1 MENQIQIFVVTSLIV
16 LGFFVLATVYLV
28 VKLKLN
34 DVLLKKSETDLKKLN
49 DSLQDIVTERT
60 EKLRQS
66 ERLYRSLYEITQE
79 VLENSPAGIIRLD
92 RNLVIE
98 LENPEMVKIMMNVTG
113 IKEDH
118 TKKMISDIQGFETEQ
133 MSSFF
138 DELTRGSEVST
149 QITFDTFNRD
159 QLFCNIVGVPLFS
172 DTHFDGAVVLLTNMT
187 EQIRAEQQ
195 LKKSYD
201 ILKNSTEKIIQAMA
215 RTSEMRDPYT
225 AGHQKRVQELALAI
239 GHYMH
244 ITSEQME
251 GVKFAGI
258 IHDIGKIAVPSDI
271 LSKPGKINP
280 MEFEVIK
287 NHSQVGYE
295 LLSEISFPWPIAEI
309 VYQHH
314 ERVDGSGYPNKLT
327 GENILLEAK
336 ILAVADTVE
345 AMTSHRPYRPALGIE
360 LALKEISE
368 HKGTYFE
375 PIVVDAC
382 MALFSESKFTFTQ
395 E

>member
-1 MENQIQIFVVTSLIV
+1 M
-16 LGFFVLATVYLV
+16 LATVYLV

-159 QLFCNIVGVPLFS
+159 QLFATSWEYLSFLI
-172 DTHFDGAVVLLTNMT
+172 LTLM
-187 EQIRAEQQ
+187 AQ
-195 LKKSYD
+195 L
-201 ILKNSTEKIIQAMA
+201 
-215 RTSEMRDPYT
+215 
-225 AGHQKRVQELALAI
+225 
-239 GHYMH
+239 
-244 ITSEQME
+244 
-251 GVKFAGI
+251 
-258 IHDIGKIAVPSDI
+258 
-271 LSKPGKINP
+271 
-280 MEFEVIK
+280 
-287 NHSQVGYE
+287 
-295 LLSEISFPWPIAEI
+295 
-309 VYQHH
+309 
-314 ERVDGSGYPNKLT
+314 
-327 GENILLEAK
+327 
-336 ILAVADTVE
+336 
-345 AMTSHRPYRPALGIE
+345 
-360 LALKEISE
+360 
-368 HKGTYFE
+368 
-375 PIVVDAC
+375 C
-382 MALFSESKFTFTQ
+382 C
-395 E
+395 